1 MKCEID
7 NADFN
12 PGSLIYTDQGYGVD
26 PGRPVSSF
34 VLRVADDELLDLF
47 AKPFREFVEQCREDD
62 NEFIECDIPEL
73 RDLGYPS
80 LDDMLS
86 SHRAL
91 LAQLFKDF
99 LYFQILDA
107 LIGKTPRR
115 EWRFAVN
122 EVAGASDDV
131 GRGYLLWGTGYFLK
145 ST

>member
-12 PGSLIYTDQGYGVD
+12 PGNLIYTDQGYGID
-26 PGRPVSSF
+26 PRRPVSRF

-47 AKPFREFVEQCREDD
+47 TKPFCEFVEQCREDD
-62 NEFIECDIPEL
+62 DESSESDIPEL

-80 LDDMLS
+80 LHEMLS
-86 SHRAL
+86 SHRTL
-91 LAQLFKDF
+91 LTELFTDF

-107 LIGKTPRR
+107 LIGKNPRS

-122 EVAGASDDV
+122 EVTGASDDV
-131 GRGYLLWGTGYFLK
+131 GRGYLVWGTGYFLK
-145 ST
+145 